1 MQNGVSEENLGHE
14 SSTGKHSASEHSDI
28 LTQGVPSLSLS
39 SSRLCSTRVSP
50 PVIPQQMFIE

>member
-14 SSTGKHSASEHSDI
+14 SSTGKHAASEHSDI
-28 LTQGVPSLSLS
+28 LTQRAPSFSLS
-39 SSRLCSTRVSP
+39 SSRLYSTRVSP